1 MKKIILGLIVVLT
14 IMVLT
19 GCNGKDSSNEIAKV
33 GVLQVAE
40 HPSLDGAREGFIA
53 ALKEGGYVEGEN
65 LQIDYQNAQG
75 DAANLK
81 SMSTRLVKDSDLILA
96 IATPSAQALAN
107 ETKDIPI
114 LFTAITD
121 PIDAGLVESLD
132 NVGGNLSG
140 TSDLS
145 PIKEQIELL
154 LDTKDGI
161 KTVGLMYNASEP
173 NSVVLIDLAK
183 KELEAKNIK
192 VIEKTVTT
200 TNDILQ
206 ATQSIVKQVDAIYI
220 PTDNTMSS
228 GMATVGQVVKEA
240 KIPVVTGS
248 KDMTELG
255 GLATYG
261 IDYFKLGEQT
271 GKMALRI
278 LKDGVKIGDL
288 KVEYLEEKELVI
300 NEEMANALGI
310 DVERLKINK

>member
-19 GCNGKDSSNEIAKV
+19 GCNGKDSSNEIVKV

-154 LDTKDGI
+154 LNTKDGI